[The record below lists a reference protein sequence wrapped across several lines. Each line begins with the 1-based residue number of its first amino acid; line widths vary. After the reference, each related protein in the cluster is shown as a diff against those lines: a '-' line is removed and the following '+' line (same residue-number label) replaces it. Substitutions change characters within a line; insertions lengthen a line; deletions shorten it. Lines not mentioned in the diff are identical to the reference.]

1 MIEEYYPSTRP
12 VVKTVYQ
19 RPVMV
24 LPHTAPV
31 VNHPSVF
38 ETTNAHK
45 RGVTLEVYRQ
55 RCAMVA
61 KAQSDCKFMV
71 GDTAWPVNEADVEQY
86 GLCQVV
92 GICRHYNDYGTVD
105 WHEPPFILSVQQVG
119 DRTTIL
125 NTTANWLVKKKP
137 EFITETMGDC

>member
-1 MIEEYYPSTRP
+1 MIEEYYPSIRP
-12 VVKTVYQ
+12 IVKTVYQ
-19 RPVMV
+19 RPVMA
-24 LPHTAPV
+24 LQHTPAV
-31 VNHPSVF
+31 ASQPSAF
-38 ETTNAHK
+38 EMANASK
-45 RGVTLEVYRQ
+45 RNLTIEVYRQ

-61 KAQSDCKFMV
+61 KAQSECKFSV
-71 GDTAWPVNEADVEQY
+71 GDTAWPVNEPDVETY